1 MAADALPTAMDCYF
15 EDHRCEPLPSPTLP
29 GEVLIDLP
37 PSVTT
42 KVLLL
47 NERVAQQVSNSEL
60 APRQGPWRSCH

>member
-47 NERVAQQVSNSEL
+47 NERVVQQVSNSEL
-60 APRQGPWRSCH
+60 VRRLGP